1 MRKTFAALGL
11 LLAIAAPAFGQ
22 GCAMCY
28 TGAENAG
35 SKSQQA
41 LDRAVMFLMVPT
53 LTFVGA
59 FAVIAYK
66 MRNPRADEAEEGE
79 LSS

>member
-1 MRKTFAALGL
+1 MKKTFAT
-11 LLAIAAPAFGQ
+11 LAFLAATVAPAIGQ

-41 LDRAVMFLMVPT
+41 LDRAVVFMLVPT
-53 LTFVGA
+53 LTFIGA
-59 FAVIAYK
+59 FVGIAYK
-66 MRNPRADEAEEGE
+66 MRNPRADEYE
-79 LSS
+79 L

>member
-1 MRKTFAALGL
+1 MKKTLATFA
-11 LLAIAAPAFGQ
+11 LLAAMAAPAAGQ

-41 LDRAVMFLMVPT
+41 LDRAVLFLLVPT

-59 FAVIAYK
+59 FVGIAYK
-66 MRNPRADEAEEGE
+66 MRNPREDEDA
-79 LSS
+79 SV

>member
-1 MRKTFAALGL
+1 MKKAFATLA
-11 LLAIAAPAFGQ
+11 LLAAMAAPALGQ

-41 LDRAVMFLMVPT
+41 LDRAVVFLLVPT
-53 LTFVGA
+53 LTFIGA
-59 FAVIAYK
+59 FVGIAYK
-66 MRNPRADEAEEGE
+66 MRNPRAGEDEIV
-79 LSS
+79 

>member
-1 MRKTFAALGL
+1 MKRNVAALAL
-11 LLAIAAPAFGQ
+11 LLAVASPALGQ

-41 LDRAVMFLMVPT
+41 LDRAVIVMLVPT
-53 LTFVGA
+53 LTFIGA
-59 FAVIAYK
+59 FAGIAYK
-66 MRNPRADEAEEGE
+66 YRNPRGDESEGV
-79 LSS
+79 

>member
-1 MRKTFAALGL
+1 MKRNVAALVL
-11 LLAIAAPAFGQ
+11 LVAIAAPAFGQ

-41 LDRAVMFLMVPT
+41 LDRAVLFLMVPT
-53 LTFVGA
+53 LTFIGA
-59 FAVIAYK
+59 FAGIAYK
-66 MRNPRADEAEEGE
+66 MRNPRGDEES
-79 LSS
+79 L